1 MTLIGPSAFQPE
13 PGHLLTIIPYF
24 YRIWSISVEIMPYK
38 KNKMEW
44 VNLLHFTASGD
55 NYGRPGDRHPLVS
68 FYPGENLLHIACYLN
83 NEVSYAYDSNYV
95 LPMHQW
101 TKLTLGQSWVQGQ
114 YVYYVMINGKQVF
127 SQVNIFHYRNLS
139 ICSQCEKY
147 IIIYN
152 ILGQLLPDGLPE
164 YDGLR

>member
-127 SQVNIFHYRNLS
+127 SQVKIFNVQSYQFYRVS
-139 ICSQCEKY
+139 K
-147 IIIYN
+147 
-152 ILGQLLPDGLPE
+152 
-164 YDGLR
+164 